1 MFGEFRMKAFIKKYS
16 HAWTFLYIFI
26 YMPWFMWLENNIT
39 PQSEYINMY
48 LPIIDDK
55 IPFCEWFIIPYLLW
69 FLFVPAVMLLVFFTS
84 KKEFYYASA
93 YLFIGMTICLL
104 ICTLWPNGQQLRVE
118 SFSRNNILTRIM
130 AFIYETDTNTNVF
143 PSIHVFNSIAGCVIL
158 CKNRIMK
165 DKKPVK
171 IASVILSVLIILSTM
186 FLKQHSVLDVAGGIV
201 LSVVMYVVVYDINW
215 VRVLKGAT
223 LKEKTGKVECA
234 KEKQEVS
241 L

>member
-1 MFGEFRMKAFIKKYS
+1 MFGEFKMKAFIKKYS
-16 HAWTFLYIFI
+16 HAWTLLYILI
-26 YMPWFMWLENNIT
+26 YMPWFYWLEKTIT

-69 FLFVPAVMLLVFFTS
+69 FLYVPAVMLLTFFTS

-104 ICTLWPNGQQLRVE
+104 ICTLWPNGQQLRVD
-118 SFSRNNILTRIM
+118 SFQRDNILTQIM
-130 AFIYETDTNTNVF
+130 AFIYKTDTNTNVF
-143 PSIHVFNSIAGCVIL
+143 PSIHVFNSIAVCVIL
-158 CKNRIMK
+158 FKNRIMK
-165 DKKPVK
+165 DKKVIK
-171 IASVILSVLIILSTM
+171 VASVILSTLIVLSTM
-186 FLKQHSVLDVAGGIV
+186 FLKQHSVIDVAGGIV

-215 VRVLKGAT
+215 SKVFKNAT
-223 LKEKTGKVECA
+223 SKEKIENIDCT